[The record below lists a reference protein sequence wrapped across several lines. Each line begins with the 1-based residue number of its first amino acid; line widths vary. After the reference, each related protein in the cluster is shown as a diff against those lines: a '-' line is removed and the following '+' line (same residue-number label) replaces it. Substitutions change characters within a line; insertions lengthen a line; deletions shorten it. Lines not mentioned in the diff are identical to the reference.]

1 MHPDAAKK
9 LGLKNGD
16 VAKVESRR
24 GAVLAGVIVTDRIRP
39 DTVVI
44 HHGAWYSP
52 EKAGKKGTL
61 DVHGC
66 DNVLTIDIPSSKLS
80 CGNVANS
87 TQGKIERWDDELEPI
102 AAHVQPRVERADD

>member
-9 LGLKNGD
+9 LDVTTGD
-16 VAKVESRR
+16 IVVVESRR
-24 GAVLAGVIVTDRIRP
+24 GKILAGVIVTDRVRP
-39 DTVVI
+39 DTVVV
-44 HHGAWYSP
+44 HHGAWYCP
-52 EKAGKKGTL
+52 EDPDDEGSL

-87 TQGKIERWDDELEPI
+87 TQVRIKKYDEDELPE
-102 AAHVQPRVERADD
+102 VYVFRQPKTVKA